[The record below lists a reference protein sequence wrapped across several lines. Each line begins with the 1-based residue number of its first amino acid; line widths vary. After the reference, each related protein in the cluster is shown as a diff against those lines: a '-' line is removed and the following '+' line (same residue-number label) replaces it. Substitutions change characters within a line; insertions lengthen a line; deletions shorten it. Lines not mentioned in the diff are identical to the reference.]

1 MRSSFSPLVAV
12 LIVVGTLSVSCGAL
26 TADSINARLPEIQ
39 LPRGFK
45 IELYQDGIR
54 NARSMVLGDQGT
66 LFVGTRTDGGVYAIV
81 DKNKDGKGDG
91 VVPIF
96 KSKTLPDG
104 KETVMPNGVA
114 FKDGALYVATVSHIL
129 RFDDIES
136 HLNAPPNPV
145 IIASDYPTERH
156 HGWKFIGFGPDGKL
170 YVPVGAPCNICEPDA
185 PFASMTRMNADGS
198 GREVIARGIRQSV
211 GFDWHPV
218 TGELWFTDN
227 GRDGLGDDLPSD
239 ELNHITEAGQHFG
252 YPYVHQGDTLDPQFG
267 AGHNPSEFTPPAMR
281 LGPHVAA
288 IGMRFYTGDMFPAEY
303 KNQILI
309 AEHGSWDRSKKIG
322 YRITIVRLDGK
333 KAVSYEDFATGW
345 LSKSG
350 YNAWGRPADVLV
362 LPDGSLLVSDDTAN
376 AIYRITY
383 AAQ

>member
-136 HLNAPPNPV
+136 HLNAPPIRSSSLRTIRRN
-145 IIASDYPTERH
+145 ATT
-156 HGWKFIGFGPDGKL
+156 
-170 YVPVGAPCNICEPDA
+170 VGSSSA
-185 PFASMTRMNADGS
+185 S
-198 GREVIARGIRQSV
+198 GRTASSTCRSARR
-211 GFDWHPV
+211 V
-218 TGELWFTDN
+218 TFVNPT
-227 GRDGLGDDLPSD
+227 RPS
-239 ELNHITEAGQHFG
+239 L
-252 YPYVHQGDTLDPQFG
+252 
-267 AGHNPSEFTPPAMR
+267 R
-281 LGPHVAA
+281 
-288 IGMRFYTGDMFPAEY
+288 
-303 KNQILI
+303 
-309 AEHGSWDRSKKIG
+309 
-322 YRITIVRLDGK
+322 
-333 KAVSYEDFATGW
+333 
-345 LSKSG
+345 
-350 YNAWGRPADVLV
+350 
-362 LPDGSLLVSDDTAN
+362 
-376 AIYRITY
+376 
-383 AAQ
+383 